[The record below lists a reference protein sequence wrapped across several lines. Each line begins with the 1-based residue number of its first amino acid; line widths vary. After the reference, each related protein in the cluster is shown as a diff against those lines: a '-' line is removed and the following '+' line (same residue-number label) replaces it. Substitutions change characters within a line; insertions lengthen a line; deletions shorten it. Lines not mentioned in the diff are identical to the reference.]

1 MDYVTDL
8 LVEDKEGDIVILAV
22 FRRVLNIP
30 ITTLDKEESERAID
44 NVTTGKEIH
53 YDGEYQNKG
62 ESDTEK
68 KIRAI
73 KIQMQ

>member
-30 ITTLDKEESERAID
+30 VTTLDKEESERAID
-44 NVTTGKEIH
+44 NLITGKEIH

-62 ESDTEK
+62 ESESEK